1 MAPEAKSLPS
11 PPTDGVTSLSYLA
24 DQLSSG
30 ESLLA
35 STSWDGCL
43 RIHDT
48 STMTHVAS
56 HNMESGPLLSLATPG
71 GGHAFVYTAGLD
83 GSVRKFDIASG
94 ISTLMGQHS
103 IVGATTKGDT
113 HESTPNQKS
122 DAQNSQACSCL
133 APVDALSGDNY
144 TLVASAGWNRK
155 FHIWDSRLSS
165 PAATLEL
172 PGKAYSMDCVNQK
185 CVIAT
190 SGRRTCLIDV
200 RMISKKEM
208 MMEEEEPQQEEEEEE
223 EEEEEDDDEKQ
234 DPILATLTEDR
245 ESSLKYQTRA
255 VRYFPNG
262 NGLALSSI
270 EGRVAIEYLNITDD
284 SKKKKYAFKCH
295 RVGDMVYPVNS
306 IAFHPRYGTFATGG
320 CDGTVVIWD
329 AMNKK
334 RLSQVGNFAS
344 SIAAMAFNH
353 DGSELAIASSYTF
366 EEGERDHP
374 RDEIYIRSI
383 LDQESKPKGFK
394 S

>member
-1 MAPEAKSLPS
+1 MAPEPVALPS

-24 DQLSSG
+24 DQLSS

-83 GSVRKFDIASG
+83 GSVRKFDMATG
-94 ISTLMGQHS
+94 VSTLIGQHT
-103 IVGATTKGDT
+103 ILGD
-113 HESTPNQKS
+113 PNSNSNGNSSSSNNSS

-133 APVDALSGDNY
+133 SPVDALSGDDY
-144 TLVASAGWNRK
+144 TLVASAGWNHK

-190 SGRRTCLIDV
+190 SGRRTCLVDL
-200 RMISKKEM
+200 RMISKNEM
-208 MMEEEEPQQEEEEEE
+208 MMQGQED
-223 EEEEEDDDEKQ
+223 EDDDDDDDENKQ
-234 DPILATLTEDR
+234 DPILATMAENR

-255 VRYFPNG
+255 VRFFPDG
-262 NGLALSSI
+262 AGLALSSI
-270 EGRVAIEYLNITDD
+270 EGRVAIEYLKMADD
-284 SKKKKYAFKCH
+284 SKKNKYAFKCH
-295 RVGDMVYPVNS
+295 RIGDMVYPVNS
-306 IAFHPRYGTFATGG
+306 LVFHPRYGTFATGG

-334 RLSQVGNFAS
+334 RLSQIGKFAS

-374 RDEIYIRSI
+374 RDEILIRSI